1 MPDANTAEL
10 AQRAQAYI
18 RRVEA
23 GMVALSTGELARLI
37 EELLSAKA
45 EQRTVFIFG
54 NGGSSSTA
62 SHMAS
67 DLSKGVGGFPRVRA
81 ISLTDNVPVLTAWA
95 NDVAYDQVFTEQLR
109 TLARPRDLAIAIT
122 GSGNSPNVVNGVVAA
137 KELGMFVVGLLG
149 FGGGK
154 VASLV
159 DLPIVVASNEYGPVE
174 DIHLIINHLVTTVM
188 RESLAGGSLPQYRG

>member
-1 MPDANTAEL
+1 VPDANTAEL